1 VITLQAAAM
10 PNEHKASTALQKLGL
25 PHTLRVLEPTKN
37 RQKTSA
43 CLAIFPNSHMLAGD
57 CSIADIA
64 NGAWVRTRRWP
75 EPGQIRQP
83 S

>member
-10 PNEHKASTALQKLGL
+10 PSGHKVLTALQKLGL
-25 PHTLRVLEPTKN
+25 PHRLCALGPTKN
-37 RQKTSA
+37 RQKTPA

-64 NGAWVRTRRWP
+64 N
-75 EPGQIRQP
+75 
-83 S
+83 